1 VLINTLWTINAL
13 VKEWKSVKLTAGAAV
28 MRSLEECFGG
38 SVQQILDLWGQKEQ
52 AGEADWYLSEAA
64 RYSFK

>member
-1 VLINTLWTINAL
+1 LINTLWTINSL

-28 MRSLEECFGG
+28 MRSLEEVFEGP
-38 SVQQILDLWGQKEQ
+38 VQQVLELWGQKEQ
-52 AGEADWYLSEAA
+52 AGEADWFMSEAA

>member
-1 VLINTLWTINAL
+1 M
-13 VKEWKSVKLTAGAAV
+13 KLTAGAAV
-28 MRSLEECFGG
+28 MRSLEECFGQ

-52 AGEADWYLSEAA
+52 AGEADWYMSEAA